1 MLLRT
6 ERRLAKVYILGD
18 NTKTGWVPS
27 EVDCGQGRQ
36 GRVMDLALGVVPTEA
51 FLLSWLKSFCI
62 SDKTLDWLAC
72 LTAEGN
78 LVSEGVKSSISEA
91 MALEEYTVPEP
102 CVESKIKV

>member
-1 MLLRT
+1 
-6 ERRLAKVYILGD
+6 
-18 NTKTGWVPS
+18 
-27 EVDCGQGRQ
+27 
-36 GRVMDLALGVVPTEA
+36 MDLALGVVPTEA
-51 FLLSWLKSFCI
+51 FLLLSWLKSFCI